1 VPLEP
6 FEPLHSD
13 SEPSASGERPSS
25 VTQRIVALLE
35 VLLCSGFP
43 TQIAIGG
50 TFVAFGLAPFNAA
63 GGLNTAYVVGVSL
76 ADTLLVVALILL
88 FLRVHGERP
97 RDVIVG
103 NQPLVEVRAGFAL
116 IFAALAIS
124 MCVLLLTQLLAP
136 SLHTVARNPLQDLV
150 RSRRDA
156 WLFALVVVVA
166 GGIREEAQ
174 RAFALHRFEVWLGG
188 GTVGIVVTSIA
199 FGAGHLI
206 QGADAALATGLL
218 GAFWAAIYLRRRSAI
233 APMVSHAGFDL
244 LQILQFLLA
253 RGAQMA
259 LGRIA

>member
-1 VPLEP
+1 VSLDP
-6 FEPLHSD
+6 D
-13 SEPSASGERPSS
+13 SGPSASGERPSP
-25 VTQRIVALLE
+25 VTARIVALLE

-76 ADTLLVVALILL
+76 ADTLLVGALILL

-97 RDVIVG
+97 QDVITG
-103 NQPLVEVRAGFAL
+103 GRPMVEARAGLAL
-116 IFAALAIS
+116 VFAALAIS
-124 MCVLLLTQLLAP
+124 ICVLLLTQVLAP
-136 SLHTVARNPLQDLV
+136 SLHTVPRNPLQDLV

-156 WLFALVVVVA
+156 WLFALVVTLA

-188 GTVGIVVTSIA
+188 GGVGVVVTSVA

-206 QGADAALATGLL
+206 QGVDAAIATGLL
-218 GAFWAAIYLRRRSAI
+218 GAFWGAIYLRRRSAI

>member
-1 VPLEP
+1 VPFP
-6 FEPLHSD
+6 PLDSD

-25 VTQRIVALLE
+25 VTPRIVALLE

-50 TFVAFGLAPFNAA
+50 TFAAFGLGPFNAA
-63 GGLNTAYVVGVSL
+63 GGLNTAYVIGVSL
-76 ADTLLVVALILL
+76 TDALLVVVLIVL
-88 FLRVHGERP
+88 FLHVHGERP
-97 RDVIVG
+97 WDVIAG
-103 NQPLVEVRAGFAL
+103 NQPLVEAQAGVAL
-116 IFAALAIS
+116 VFAALAIS
-124 MCVLLLTQLLAP
+124 ICVLLLIQLLAP

-156 WLFALVVVVA
+156 WLFALVVILA

-188 GTVGIVVTSIA
+188 GAVGIVATSIA

-206 QGADAALATGLL
+206 QGADAAIATGLL
-218 GAFWAAIYLRRRSAI
+218 GAFWGAIYLRRRSAI

-259 LGRIA
+259 LGRLA